1 MCPIKNETTTDEN
14 GNEVTAKVVD
24 TDKQN
29 ANLNQMVRVLTGK
42 ASGEAEKKL
51 QIDFKAMQGFDT
63 LTYGDKNYNTVYTN
77 RRDNQLLVSLRGS
90 TSHGNGLADGYLG
103 GITGFNDVTGQITNS
118 ASGQWFVYADNINQS
133 WGAVGGVIGQ
143 NESNADST
151 SGLVNFAAVRRFV
164 RGTRGNGG

>member
-1 MCPIKNETTTDEN
+1 MTYWDVNGIIRVDYIITHTTDEN

-77 RRDNQLLVSLRGS
+77 RRDNQLA
-90 TSHGNGLADGYLG
+90 GLAAG
-103 GITGFNDVTGQITNS
+103 
-118 ASGQWFVYADNINQS
+118 
-133 WGAVGGVIGQ
+133 
-143 NESNADST
+143 
-151 SGLVNFAAVRRFV
+151 
-164 RGTRGNGG
+164 